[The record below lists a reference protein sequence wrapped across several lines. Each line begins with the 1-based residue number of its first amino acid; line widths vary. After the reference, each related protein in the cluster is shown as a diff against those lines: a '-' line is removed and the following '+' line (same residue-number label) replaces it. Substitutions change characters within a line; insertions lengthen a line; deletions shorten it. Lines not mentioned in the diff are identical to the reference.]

1 MPFLTTKYHLK
12 IKGKQKRLL
21 DLLCHISKNIYNAS
35 LYEIRQQYFKEECI
49 CDYYSLNNIMSINE
63 NYHIL
68 NTYMSICTIR
78 NAHVNMMK
86 FINNKAK
93 LPKYLS
99 KNEYYPLITDQ
110 IRIIERNKKKVIK
123 LPISNI
129 IRTNK
134 VFNTKYSDE
143 LINRF
148 IEESRLSK
156 NIDIYLK
163 IPKRIEDKRIR
174 QIRIVPKYKAY
185 YYEVEFTY
193 IDDGEII
200 QTEGKEEMGIDI
212 GLNNLATCATTNN
225 ESFIID
231 GKSLKSRNRLY
242 NKKLSYLQNKNSKK
256 GYTKRMKKLIIHH
269 SNYVKDYINK
279 AVKKLIEKAKSLK
292 VGKIIIGYNKGFK
305 RKGIKN
311 EAITKKEKRV
321 INQNFVQIPLSK
333 FKERIKQVSKK
344 EGIECIEINESYTSL
359 ASFYDYDECKYG
371 EIFSGKRVK
380 RGIYLT
386 SEGKE
391 INADVNAALNI
402 LNKSNSNNNKMSY
415 LRSRGITIPK
425 RIQVSL

>member
-1 MPFLTTKYHLK
+1 M
-12 IKGKQKRLL
+12 
-21 DLLCHISKNIYNAS
+21 
-35 LYEIRQQYFKEECI
+35 
-49 CDYYSLNNIMSINE
+49 
-63 NYHIL
+63 
-68 NTYMSICTIR
+68 
-78 NAHVNMMK
+78 
-86 FINNKAK
+86 
-93 LPKYLS
+93 
-99 KNEYYPLITDQ
+99 
-110 IRIIERNKKKVIK
+110 
-123 LPISNI
+123 
-129 IRTNK
+129 
-134 VFNTKYSDE
+134 
-143 LINRF
+143 
-148 IEESRLSK
+148 
-156 NIDIYLK
+156 K

-371 EIFSGKRVK
+371 ENFSGKRVK

-425 RIQVSL
+425 RIQVGL